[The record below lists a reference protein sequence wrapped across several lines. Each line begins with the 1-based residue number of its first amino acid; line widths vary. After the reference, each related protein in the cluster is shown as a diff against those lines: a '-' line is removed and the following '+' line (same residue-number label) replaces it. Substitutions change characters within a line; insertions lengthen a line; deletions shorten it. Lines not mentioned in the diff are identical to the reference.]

1 MPGAMGDEEDVQ
13 AWPEGTPLEVLNTC
27 SGFECSR
34 AECVALGAG
43 PAGSASCA
51 RPASGTNESH
61 AHFFMIFKEWSI
73 KLYKLN
79 YKNNIIKRQ

>member
-1 MPGAMGDEEDVQ
+1 MEVEADLQP
-13 AWPEGTPLEVLNTC
+13 WPEGTPLEMLYMC

-51 RPASGTNESH
+51 RPAAKMNEEPVK
-61 AHFFMIFKEWSI
+61 I
-73 KLYKLN
+73 LN
-79 YKNNIIKRQ
+79 TV